1 MAAICRIPEC
11 TFAETGTCLENNVP
25 DECPN
30 RLPVNELGA
39 SADLTIVPP
48 PLAPP
53 AQKQRF
59 PSSLT
64 LGKEETSQL
73 MSARYCRVIGILG
86 APDSGKT
93 ASLASL
99 FLLLSREKLTGFRF
113 ADSRTLMALNEIAQG
128 ARQWN
133 RGSPPEQMT
142 VHTKLAEDRDAGFLH
157 IKLKRTA
164 DDENFDF
171 LLPDIPGEWSDTF
184 IDKNRVDR
192 LLFLK
197 AVDAIWLMADGRKL
211 AGLET
216 RKTTIRRLDLLLA
229 RIAAHMA
236 RPTRVLLV
244 LSHRDSGEPATADI
258 EQLKESA
265 AAKQIDLDV
274 VPIASFKRKGGQTI
288 AGFGIADLIT
298 KTIGTASTQPSFW
311 PEVKAENEPRAM
323 LRFRSMRLR

>member
-1 MAAICRIPEC
+1 MAAVCRISEC
-11 TFAETGTCLENNVP
+11 TFAETGVCLENNVP

-30 RLPVNELGA
+30 RLPVSELGT
-39 SADLTIVPP
+39 SADLTTIST

-53 AQKQRF
+53 PQKQRF

-64 LGKEETSQL
+64 LGREETSRL
-73 MSARYCRVIGILG
+73 MSARYCRVVGILG

-99 FLLLSREKLTGFRF
+99 FMLLGREKLTGFRF

-128 ARQWN
+128 ARRWN
-133 RGSPPEQMT
+133 GGSPPEQMT
-142 VHTKLAEDRDAGFLH
+142 SHTKLADDRDAGFLH

-164 DDENFDF
+164 DDEDFDF

-184 IDKNRVDR
+184 IDKNRFDR

-197 AVDAIWLMADGRKL
+197 AADAIWLMADGRKL

-216 RKTTIRRLDLLLA
+216 RKTTLRRLDLLLA
-229 RIAAHMA
+229 RIAGLVA

-244 LSHRDSGEPATADI
+244 LSHRDSGEPATTDI
-258 EQLKESA
+258 ALLKESA
-265 AAKQIDLDV
+265 ATKQIDLDV
-274 VPIASFKRKGGQTI
+274 VPIASFKRKGGQTN
-288 AGFGIADLIT
+288 AGFGIADLIA
-298 KTIGTASTQPSFW
+298 KTIGTASTRPSFW
-311 PEVKAENEPRAM
+311 PDVEAEVEPRAM
-323 LRFRSMRLR
+323 LRFRNMRLR